1 MNKIIWCLL
10 FTMTTFCST
19 AQNKKEQIE
28 ALNFI
33 IDSLNNLSKVK
44 LDSIERLIEPELIKL
59 KAQIGDLNNL
69 LVIAIIGETSKIRKL
84 EIAENDFPNQMSWR
98 DDASNK
104 CQELGYG
111 WRLPTKKELKKMH
124 KTNEKIGNFKSD
136 SFYWTYSKRDRFN
149 EWRNNCYRKSY
160 HGYGMFGD
168 GYVRAV
174 RDL

>member
-28 ALNFI
+28 ALNFS

-44 LDSIERLIEPELIKL
+44 LDSIERLIEPELLKL
-59 KAQIGDLNNL
+59 KVQIGDLNNL
-69 LVIAIIGETSKIRKL
+69 LVTAIIGKTSKIRKL
-84 EIAENDFPNQMSWR
+84 EIAEYDFPNQMGWR
-98 DDASNK
+98 DAINK

-111 WRLPTKKELKKMH
+111 WRLPTKKELKKMY
-124 KTNEKIGNFKSD
+124 KTNQKIGNFKSD
-136 SFYWTYSKRDRFN
+136 NFYWTYTKSDQFNDWRDNFSFRS
-149 EWRNNCYRKSY
+149 RS
-160 HGYGMFGD
+160 HGKLGD
-168 GYVRAV
+168 CFARAV